1 MKQINPKILNANAAP
16 VSADKLQRKNRPQTV
31 KIPIIVITG
40 PTASGKTSLAIKLAK
55 KINAEII
62 CADSR
67 IVYKGLDIVSAK
79 PDKKEQD
86 GIIHHLIDIK
96 DPVGEPYSAGD
107 FANDAKIAIEKI
119 REKNKPVIIT
129 GGTWFYIK
137 CLLDEKQLPE
147 ISADKELRDELEKYD
162 NDTLWNMLKKIDPA
176 RAEEI
181 HKNNKER
188 VIRAIEMVKTLGNSV
203 SSAERKTNDYD
214 SIWFSNDFIEEKNRD
229 ALYKRIDSRVEI
241 MVQNGLY
248 YEWERAVKKYSRNEV
263 LENTIGFREFFELQD
278 GIYEDLNDAIKKIK
292 QRTRN
297 FAKRQITFF
306 RSENKINIIKNEDEI
321 IKFL

>member
-1 MKQINPKILNANAAP
+1 M
-16 VSADKLQRKNRPQTV
+16 

>member
-1 MKQINPKILNANAAP
+1 MNQIKPKS
-16 VSADKLQRKNRPQTV
+16 VKKSALQ
-31 KIPIIVITG
+31 IIVITG
-40 PTASGKTSLAIKLAK
+40 PTASGKTALAIKLAK

-67 IVYKGLDIVSAK
+67 IVYRGLDIVSAK
-79 PDKKEQD
+79 PDIIEQD
-86 GIIHHLIDIK
+86 GVPHHLIDIK

-107 FANDAKIAIEKI
+107 FANDARIAIEKI
-119 REKNKPVIIT
+119 LAKNKPVIIA

-147 ISADKELRDELEKYD
+147 IGANKELRDELEKYD
-162 NDTLWNMLKKIDPA
+162 NYTLWNMLKKIDPA
-176 RAEEI
+176 RAEKI

-188 VIRAIEMVKTLGNSV
+188 VIRAIEMVKTLGDSV
-203 SSAERKTNDYD
+203 SSAERKTSDYD
-214 SIWFSNDFIEEKNRD
+214 SIWFSNDFIEEKNRET
-229 ALYKRIDSRVEI
+229 LYKRIDSRVDI

-248 YEWERAVKKYSRNEV
+248 YEWERAVKRYSRNEI

-278 GIYEDLNDAIKKIK
+278 GIYENLNEAIEKIK

-306 RSENKINIIKNEDEI
+306 RAESKINIIKDENEI

>member
-1 MKQINPKILNANAAP
+1 M
-16 VSADKLQRKNRPQTV
+16 
-31 KIPIIVITG
+31 ITG
-40 PTASGKTSLAIKLAK
+40 PTASGKTALAIKLAK
-55 KINAEII
+55 KIDAEIN

-67 IVYKGLDIVSAK
+67 IVYRGLDIVSAK
-79 PDKKEQD
+79 PDIIEQD
-86 GIIHHLIDIK
+86 GVPHHLIDIK

-107 FANDAKIAIEKI
+107 FANDAKAVIEKI
-119 REKNKPVIIT
+119 KEKNKPVIIA

-188 VIRAIEMVKTLGNSV
+188 VIRAIEMVKTLGDSV